1 MEAIRNTRL
10 ESNTEEAVLKN
21 VQKLSPD
28 NILRILNGVILKD
41 TPILDQFTQTNT
53 ISFLPLNPVEFY
65 NTAEKSLN

>member
-28 NILRILNGVILKD
+28 NILCILNGVFLKD
-41 TPILDQFTQTNT
+41 TPILDQFTQTNM
-53 ISFLPLNPVEFY
+53 ISFLPLNPVEFSI
-65 NTAEKSLN
+65 TAESLN